1 LKNIL
6 IPINH
11 GLSSR
16 YILRSNLLNN
26 LISHSNGKI
35 IIAVANPNAFSD
47 LISQFKGRVSFLRSP
62 ELINSYSKK
71 QKIYRYIN
79 LIQTFGLPKDK
90 IYSAIWVKKKLW
102 EKNTHYS
109 RIKRIFVLT
118 LSRIHSNFYFFRKAL
133 KFLTYPLIIDSR
145 FTELLKNKT
154 IDKVLVDGPTSLWP
168 INSYW
173 IAASKKL
180 GLETTTIITNWDHPT
195 TRGYQSIDS
204 NQYLVWG
211 KSMKEEMIKYQDAKK
226 DNVVEVGSILFDMYN
241 DKSFILPINKLK
253 TKNSQNIKNGYALV
267 ITNSPYYPYNLEIIK
282 YLRKHIQSEIKLVI
296 RLHPLY
302 NDHYAKEE
310 LALHKDYD
318 RVESN
323 VVYFYPKSSSCAFS
337 ADMSFEEIQLSASL
351 IANAGVIVNSMSTMI
366 LDGLICNTPVV
377 NIAFDWKKN
386 VLIYLLASKQEYRIH
401 LKRILK
407 ADGLFLAKNRKELIS
422 LINKLPLSKK
432 LEYNKSNKVIIKN
445 ECGTIDGN
453 ASINIAKNIIK

>member
-1 LKNIL
+1 
-6 IPINH
+6 
-11 GLSSR
+11 
-16 YILRSNLLNN
+16 
-26 LISHSNGKI
+26 
-35 IIAVANPNAFSD
+35 
-47 LISQFKGRVSFLRSP
+47 
-62 ELINSYSKK
+62 
-71 QKIYRYIN
+71 
-79 LIQTFGLPKDK
+79 
-90 IYSAIWVKKKLW
+90 VKKKIW
-102 EKNTHYS
+102 EKNTHYP

-323 VVYFYPKSSSCAFS
+323 VVYFYPKSSSSALS

-432 LEYNKSNKVIIKN
+432 LEYNKSNKAIIKN

-453 ASINIAKNIIK
+453 ASINIAKNIIN